1 MSRSGTNSEP
11 VCRFLFCSERACSE
25 RVSAITGPMI
35 LVLTLAVAP
44 QLAAEEAIADE
55 DREVRYVPLQP
66 AFVTN
71 YGYTENGRLKYV
83 KTDISV
89 RVSSQKAE
97 MAARYHLPAL
107 RNALVLLLSQ
117 QDEAAVSTGGGREI
131 LRAQALGELNV
142 ILEREEG
149 QAMIDDLMFTNFVVQ
164 R

>member
-1 MSRSGTNSEP
+1 MQ
-11 VCRFLFCSERACSE
+11 
-25 RVSAITGPMI
+25 
-35 LVLTLAVAP
+35 AVP
-44 QLAAEEAIADE
+44 
-55 DREVRYVPLQP
+55 
-66 AFVTN
+66 
-71 YGYTENGRLKYV
+71 
-83 KTDISV
+83 
-89 RVSSQKAE
+89 
-97 MAARYHLPAL
+97 AARYHLPAL

>member
-1 MSRSGTNSEP
+1 MAFFA
-11 VCRFLFCSERACSE
+11 FLLAAF
-25 RVSAITGPMI
+25 
-35 LVLTLAVAP
+35 TLALGSVVS
-44 QLAAEEAIADE
+44 AEEAPVADE
-55 DREVRYVPLQP
+55 REVRYVQLQP

-71 YGYTENGRLKYV
+71 YGFTENGRLKYV

-89 RVSSQKAE
+89 RVSTQQAE

-117 QDEAAVSTGGGREI
+117 QDEGGVSTGGGREI
-131 LRAQALGELNV
+131 LRAQALADLNE

-149 QAMIDDLMFTNFVVQ
+149 EGMIDDLMFTNFVVQ

>member
-1 MSRSGTNSEP
+1 MIKSSTYFEAI
-11 VCRFLFCSERACSE
+11 CRFRPDCE
-25 RVSAITGPMI
+25 RVP
-35 LVLTLAVAP
+35 AVAGLVFMVLMLALAP
-44 QLAAEEAIADE
+44 RLAAEEAIADE

-83 KTDISV
+83 KTNISV
-89 RVSSQKAE
+89 RVSSQEAE

>member
-1 MSRSGTNSEP
+1 MARN
-11 VCRFLFCSERACSE
+11 CRFLKDFRGCGRPSER
-25 RVSAITGPMI
+25 I
-35 LVLTLAVAP
+35 LTL
-44 QLAAEEAIADE
+44 LAAFTLALGSVVSAEEAPVADE
-55 DREVRYVPLQP
+55 REVRYVQLQP

-71 YGYTENGRLKYV
+71 YGFTENGRLKYV

-89 RVSSQKAE
+89 RVSTQQAE

-131 LRAQALGELNV
+131 LRAQALADLNE

-149 QAMIDDLMFTNFVVQ
+149 EGMIDDLMFTNFVVQ

>member
-1 MSRSGTNSEP
+1 MDRN
-11 VCRFLFCSERACSE
+11 CRFLKDFPGCGCPTRITAALLVVLGLALGSP
-25 RVSAITGPMI
+25 VS
-35 LVLTLAVAP
+35 
-44 QLAAEEAIADE
+44 AEEAPVAAERD
-55 DREVRYVPLQP
+55 VRYVQLQP

-71 YGYTENGRLKYV
+71 YGFTENGRLKYV

-89 RVSSQKAE
+89 RVSTQQAE

-131 LRAQALGELNV
+131 LRAQALSDLNE

-149 QAMIDDLMFTNFVVQ
+149 EAMIDDLMFTNFVVQ

>member
-1 MSRSGTNSEP
+1 MITSRADLEPICRFRSG
-11 VCRFLFCSERACSE
+11 FERIP
-25 RVSAITGPMI
+25 AIAGLVLM
-35 LVLTLAVAP
+35 VLTLSVAP
-44 QLAAEEAIADE
+44 RLAAEEAIAEE

-83 KTDISV
+83 KTNISV
-89 RVSSQKAE
+89 RVSSQEAE